1 MRPLHLIGAVA
12 VVAGIW
18 QGTCR
23 GATSGEFTINL
34 KLQAGQ
40 REQTA
45 VSGKPAS
52 ARPVF
57 PAKVKEVVSVQWSA
71 VNGALGAI
79 LSDVTFHVFMDRGS
93 ASADA
98 PKPGPNALYESAVIL
113 DFKPGSK
120 SSGEFRMLMPESGT
134 YLVRVETIGATKKL
148 GREVA
153 AAMQV
158 SVQ

>member
-1 MRPLHLIGAVA
+1 MRHLHLIGAVA
-12 VVAGIW
+12 VMFGVS
-18 QGTCR
+18 QGTSQ
-23 GATSGEFTINL
+23 GATSGEFTVNL

-71 VNGALGAI
+71 VNGALGAT
-79 LSDVTFHVFMDRGS
+79 LSDVTLHVFMDSGS
-93 ASADA
+93 PSADA
-98 PKPGPNALYESAVIL
+98 PKPGPKALYESAVIM

-120 SSGEFRMLMPESGT
+120 SIGEFR
-134 YLVRVETIGATKKL
+134 I
-148 GREVA
+148 
-153 AAMQV
+153 
-158 SVQ
+158 